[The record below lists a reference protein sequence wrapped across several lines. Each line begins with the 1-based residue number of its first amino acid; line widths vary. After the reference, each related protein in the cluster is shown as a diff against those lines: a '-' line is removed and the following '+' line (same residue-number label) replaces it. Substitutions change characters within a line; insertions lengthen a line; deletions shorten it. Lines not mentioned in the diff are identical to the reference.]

1 MKICLHAQFDARKT
15 TGYFSFSNVPHS
27 IFRMGC
33 NALLFYISK
42 VPNAINFAQLINTTM
57 KLGFYTQ
64 CDAQKKMNCQPSS
77 SCAPYGYF

>member
-1 MKICLHAQFDARKT
+1 MRARRQGT
-15 TGYFSFSNVPHS
+15 FHSQMCPHS

-42 VPNAINFAQLINTTM
+42 VHNAINYAQLINTTM

-64 CDAQKKMNCQPSS
+64 CDAQKKMNCEPS
-77 SCAPYGYF
+77 